1 MFLIVVSSVS
11 MCYHISLYRQIP
23 PILPVGG
30 FWHPPSPNGALILGN
45 KSQQTPPHLL
55 SLRHL
60 RGPLMPSVLLDPLA
74 LKPLKAPRNSAPSP
88 PCPLPPLSQTRM
100 QAGGPLKVFI
110 WSSRRRWFRDDPSSR
125 RGIQTCKITRYIQSR
140 LSFNGTKRARRH
152 ATGTKSPLMRPTFRV
167 KYLCKNITSRHAET
181 RRRRRCCC

>member
-60 RGPLMPSVLLDPLA
+60 LGPLMPSVLLDPLA

-88 PCPLPPLSQTRM
+88 PTLSDTYASRGAAQGLYLVI
-100 QAGGPLKVFI
+100 QASVVQ
-110 WSSRRRWFRDDPSSR
+110 R
-125 RGIQTCKITRYIQSR
+125 
-140 LSFNGTKRARRH
+140 
-152 ATGTKSPLMRPTFRV
+152 
-167 KYLCKNITSRHAET
+167 
-181 RRRRRCCC
+181 